1 MVETQALKEKPKGG
15 RRVEDKAERDIV
27 VTYKVWR
34 MLHEIKLR
42 EGYKRISDVI
52 EDLLKKAGYQ
62 V

>member
-1 MVETQALKEKPKGG
+1 MSETQVLKERPKAK
-15 RRVEDKAERDIV
+15 EKTERDIV

-34 MLHEIKLR
+34 ILHEIKLK
-42 EGYKRISDVI
+42 EGYRRINDVI